1 MRRSAMSFV
10 PKFVC
15 LFCLASILM
24 TGVQAQA
31 AGDKELVPGINAC
44 LKKAKDMGNPASP
57 NFAGMGE
64 AREATYGCYDKALKT
79 VDKELRATVQAA
91 KQQCQ
96 KKSGE
101 DFGIEIADCRKRYD
115 TFLQAG
121 LAYRD
126 ATRTMLEMY
135 WAGCPTCNFS
145 DTVEN
150 AVRETKRQIG
160 FVKRAAS
167 NYADEIK

>member
-1 MRRSAMSFV
+1 MKGLAMSFALRMSC
-10 PKFVC
+10 FVC
-15 LFCLASILM
+15 LVSILM
-24 TGVQAQA
+24 AGAQAQA

-44 LKKAKDMGNPASP
+44 LKKAKDMGNPDSP
-57 NFAGMGE
+57 NFAGMGS
-64 AREATYGCYDKALKT
+64 AREATYECYDKALKT
-79 VDKELRATVQAA
+79 VDKELRAAVQAA

-101 DFGIEIADCRKRYD
+101 DMGIEIADCRKRYD
-115 TFLQAG
+115 TFLQTG
-121 LAYRD
+121 LAYRQ
-126 ATRTMLEMY
+126 ATMTMLEMY

-167 NYADEIK
+167 NYADDIK